1 MKCVICPNDAGKKK
15 TCGPKCLSKLKS
27 LNGTRL
33 HKEGISKG
41 WNDRNR

>member
-33 HKEGISKG
+33 HKSGISRS